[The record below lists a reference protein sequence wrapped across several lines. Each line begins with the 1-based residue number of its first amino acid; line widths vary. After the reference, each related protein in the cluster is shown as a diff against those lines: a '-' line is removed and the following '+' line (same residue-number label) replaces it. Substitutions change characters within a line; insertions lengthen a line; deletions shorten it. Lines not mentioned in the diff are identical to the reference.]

1 MERFMRSMI
10 DQLNLSMKSGAATQI
25 SPDSQKQKQ
34 PENPYSKQI
43 NDLEEKVKKLS
54 KEVASSLD
62 KFHPIGSIYCSEDP
76 TEPETLFGG
85 TWERIKDRFLLAAGS
100 SYKAGDT
107 GGEATHKLSRNEIP
121 NYRIGFMPAAV
132 PSIHGEWNNGGIAG
146 AGMSSSGKTDV
157 VNDTDFGLSDTQ
169 YGWDLYTDGGDESH
183 NNMPPYLAVYV
194 WKRTA

>member
-43 NDLEEKVKKLS
+43 KDLEETVKKLS
-54 KEVASSLD
+54 KEIASSLD

-85 TWERIKDRFLLAAGS
+85 KWERIEDRFLLASGS
-100 SYKAGDT
+100 SYAAGST
-107 GGEATHKLSRNEIP
+107 GGEAEHTLTVDEMPSHQYIDTSASWVQANHFLARGTDYGVSEKTIYN
-121 NYRIGFMPAAV
+121 IG
-132 PSIHGEWNNGGIAG
+132 
-146 AGMSSSGKTDV
+146 
-157 VNDTDFGLSDTQ
+157 NDQ
-169 YGWDLYTDGGDESH
+169 PH

>member
-43 NDLEEKVKKLS
+43 KDLEETVEKLS

-85 TWERIKDRFLLAAGS
+85 KWERIEDRFLLASGS

-107 GGEATHKLSRNEIP
+107 GGNEKHKHTEGDFRAMIGAATGAPSTLNYVATGGSNP
-121 NYRIGFMPAAV
+121 NTGATRTGTYTIVGASYRTGDGFAHYTPV
-132 PSIHGEWNNGGIAG
+132 VGYTS
-146 AGMSSSGKTDV
+146 TD
-157 VNDTDFGLSDTQ
+157 S
-169 YGWDLYTDGGDESH
+169 
-183 NNMPPYLAVYV
+183 NMPPYMAVYV